1 MGVCFDNVYNV
12 KVIFAAQFGA
22 FSFLKV
28 RVVSITEST
37 DWK

>member
-12 KVIFAAQFGA
+12 IVIFAAQFDA
-22 FSFLKV
+22 FSILKV
-28 RVVSITEST
+28 RVVFITEST